1 MNSPL
6 NVLLIEDDDGD
17 ARLLALLLAETE
29 LRTELI
35 RARSLAEVPPLVAGN
50 RFDIALVDLH
60 LPDSHGLDTVRT
72 VRANLAD
79 TPLIVLTG
87 TSGEQL
93 PELALQ
99 EGVQDFLSKNTLE
112 PPLVARAIRYALD
125 RHTAV
130 RRLKEIIAM
139 QDQLREQLEETNRLK
154 TEFVTVASHELRTPI
169 TVIVGALTVLDRLLP
184 VDQWPPNATQ
194 LWAAA
199 QRQSRRLS
207 DLVGDLLL
215 ASALEHE
222 DPAPPSTFGLAE
234 AIDEG
239 IEASTI
245 DPTAVTVTV
254 PATLQVTG
262 VRGHIVRIMT
272 NLLTNAERYGA
283 PPVEVVGTRTGEGV
297 RLEVRDHGAGV
308 DADFLPYLFEPFRQA
323 EPGSRGGLGLGLKIV
338 ERLVEEDGGSIR
350 YEPGSPTG
358 ACFVIEY
365 PDVVEHH
372 R

>member
-1 MNSPL
+1 MSSPL
-6 NVLLIEDDDGD
+6 NVLLVEDDDGD
-17 ARLLALLLAETE
+17 ARLLALLLAETDLRAE
-29 LRTELI
+29 LV
-35 RARSLAEVPPLVAGN
+35 RARSLAELAPLVEGN
-50 RFDIALVDLH
+50 RFDVALVDLH
-60 LPDSHGLDTVRT
+60 LPDSQGLDTVLH

-99 EGVQDFLSKNTLE
+99 QGVQDFLSKNGLE
-112 PPLVARAIRYALD
+112 PPVVARAIRYALD

-130 RRLKEIIAM
+130 RRLQEIIAL

-154 TEFVTVASHELRTPI
+154 SEFVTVASHELRTPI
-169 TVIVGALTVLDRLLP
+169 TVIVGAMTTLDRILP
-184 VDQWPPNATQ
+184 VDQWPPNATR

-199 QRQSRRLS
+199 KRHSRRLS

-215 ASALEHE
+215 ASALDHE
-222 DPAPPSTFGLAE
+222 DPAPPARFLLAE

-245 DPTAVTVTV
+245 DPGSVKLIV
-254 PATLQVTG
+254 PRGLEVTG
-262 VRGHIVRIMT
+262 VRGHLVRVIA

-283 PPVEVVGTRTGEGV
+283 PPIEVVGTRTVDAV
-297 RLEVRDHGAGV
+297 RLEVRDHGVGV
-308 DADFLPYLFEPFRQA
+308 DPDFLPYLFEPFRQA
-323 EPGSRGGLGLGLKIV
+323 EPGSRGGLGLGLQIV
-338 ERLVEEDGGSIR
+338 ERLVKDDGGSIR
-350 YEPGSPTG
+350 YEPAAPTG

-365 PDVVEHH
+365 PD
-372 R
+372 RNSP